1 MKDDVSLWIAIVIT
15 IFLVLGSGLTLIG
28 AIGLMRFSCFYERLH
43 MPSLGASL
51 GTGSIVIAA
60 ILYAIFVDG
69 HFVVHE
75 ALLAI
80 FTLITIPVTTMLLS
94 QAAAHRDHSEDW
106 LQKPPTFLVNQTE
119 EKLPTLEDKT
129 SH

>member
-1 MKDDVSLWIAIVIT
+1 MKDDVSLWIAIIIT

-60 ILYAIFVDG
+60 ILYSIFVDG
-69 HFVVHE
+69 HFIVHD
-75 ALLAI
+75 ALLVI

-94 QAAAHRDHSEDW
+94 QAAAHRDHSQDW
-106 LQKPPTFLVNQTE
+106 LQKPPTFLLNQTE
-119 EKLPTLEDKT
+119 KKLSTLEDQT